1 MNDKEKLQRL
11 KENYDNIEIPCELDD
26 IVNNALYS
34 NKYNTKASLVKSL
47 SLVASLVAVFVCS
60 VNTSPLVANA
70 LDRIPVIGRL
80 VKVVKLSNY
89 SFSDKNGVEVSVD
102 VAKVEGLKD
111 KDLEKN
117 LNDELEKEAK
127 TLYQQ
132 YVEESKILGINNK
145 QTHQMLRSSYEV
157 KVNNK
162 DILSL
167 VVSNY
172 EFQASSDTTRKFYNI
187 NKKSEKQITL
197 KSMFENVDYINI
209 ISENIKSQMEKQMK
223 LDPNSFY
230 WINTGQDDDFKTIKK
245 NQGFYIN
252 EKNELVVCFDKYE
265 VGPGSMGAVDFTI
278 PNEVLK
284 PNLN

>member
-1 MNDKEKLQRL
+1 MNDKEKLQKL
-11 KENYDNIEIPCELDD
+11 KENYNNIEIPCDLEG
-26 IVNNALYS
+26 IVNDAIY
-34 NKYNTKASLVKSL
+34 NKKDDNKVSLIKSL
-47 SLVASLVAVFVCS
+47 SLVVSIVAVFVGS
-60 VNTSPLVANA
+60 VNMSPLVANA
-70 LDRIPVIGRL
+70 LDNIPVIGKL

-89 SFSDKNGVEVSVD
+89 SLDKNGLEVSVD

-111 KDLEKN
+111 KKLEKD
-117 LNDELEKEAK
+117 LNEELEKEAK
-127 TLYQQ
+127 ALYQQ
-132 YVEESKILGINNK
+132 YVEQSKTLEKNNK
-145 QTHQMLRSSYEV
+145 QGHQMLRSSYEV
-157 KVNNK
+157 KANNE

-172 EFQASSDTTRKFYNI
+172 EVQGSSDTTRKFYNI
-187 NKKSEKQITL
+187 NKKSEESITL

-223 LDPNSFY
+223 LDSDSFY
-230 WINTGQDDDFKTIKK
+230 WINTGQDDDFKTIKE

-252 EKNELVVCFDKYE
+252 EKNELVICFDKYE

>member
-89 SFSDKNGVEVSVD
+89 SFSDENGVEVSVD

>member
-117 LNDELEKEAK
+117 LNDELQKEAK